1 MSEITEFLVFCSA
14 LRDTPGTLRSLGL
27 PPGDPGVSEVLRA
40 MIEEDRR
47 ATARLEALLSD
58 SDTLP
63 GDLPPTP
70 PGDDLLATFEEHR
83 QRLLELL
90 DTVDATTLHATGR
103 LPSGREL
110 DPWRLAGNLADHD
123 VRCLARL
130 RR

>member
-1 MSEITEFLVFCSA
+1 VSEITEFLVFCSA

-27 PPGDPGVSEVLRA
+27 PPGDPEVLRA

-47 ATARLEALLSD
+47 AIARLGALLSG
-58 SDTLP
+58 SDVLP
-63 GDLPPTP
+63 GDLPPIP
-70 PGDDLLATFEEHR
+70 PGHDLLATFEKYRE
-83 QRLLELL
+83 RLLELL
-90 DTVDATTLHATGR
+90 ETVDATTLHATGR

-123 VRCLARL
+123 VRCLGRL